1 MAFRKDDLQRVMGTL
16 NIPQSAFDDEDYRLF
31 EKGGISI
38 SEDSDMIDT
47 ESLKDVLAK
56 SFSSVDVV
64 DAKINVDNI
73 LVHRLNQERGLR
85 QMDNERT
92 KYNNVIVNLE
102 KRVIELEHEK
112 NKIKLEKEAEIQRLI
127 QENRQKYDAIVQE
140 SKKSSTYTQLHSKR
154 NILNIV
160 SDIVNDAIPEIEY
173 ARLRD
178 IPERELREE
187 EAHLVHVWEMINPI
201 KTDNKNLQIE
211 IARLRDEVRETNQK
225 YQNVLLELRQA
236 NDILE
241 RRDDDVKR
249 SSNNYETSIKML
261 GSELNKAHI
270 DLESLREKGNRYD
283 ELYRDFVQLEKEKIS
298 LESKLTFFSG
308 VSDIRHEAPKNEGDL
323 KAKYAI
329 LCTDKEYL
337 SRENVKL
344 HEQNL
349 KLEDK
354 IERLE
359 ADLESTRKMA
369 KDYITEM
376 MTSKSSYA
384 NSYEKKISDELSDL
398 KDKQKQELETVKD
411 NLKDIYERQISF
423 LKDNKEELE
432 LKCEKLSSE
441 SKERNRA
448 YEEVQ
453 AENRNLQRRVNI
465 DLSEIRVQLRIKTD
479 ELERM
484 QNLYEEA
491 NSQCKTF
498 RYENDMLRE
507 KNNVLKGEYYKL
519 EANMKEESAGIRA
532 QLAVSKEQ
540 LSNYEAIENEIDRAV
555 TGLGNLGETGA
566 NDVFMQT
573 LHGAPT
579 ASRRRIQQAIALGQR
594 LNAKQ
599 KECEELISRLTEVE
613 RRKESLEQE
622 LTLSKSLLNK
632 TDQPYSYLIQNIE
645 EREVEV
651 RMLKEKLRSKD
662 DEFQHLKVEHDQL
675 LQDYNT
681 LNRDLNKVMIK
692 RENIK
697 KIQSVLVNLLQEDR
711 ENYNQN
717 DLHML
722 VEEINAISENKM
734 MSQTNKQVTIG
745 GTGFYEKQFETPTRD
760 GRTFSQGKSLKQQQS
775 QIGGGAPQWYNK
787 LRDTLRK

>member
-1 MAFRKDDLQRVMGTL
+1 
-16 NIPQSAFDDEDYRLF
+16 
-31 EKGGISI
+31 
-38 SEDSDMIDT
+38 MIDT

-64 DAKINVDNI
+64 DARINVDNI
-73 LVHRLNQERGLR
+73 LVNKLNQERGLR
-85 QMDNERT
+85 QMDHERN

-112 NKIKLEKEAEIQRLI
+112 NKIKLEKEAEMQRLI
-127 QENRQKYDAIVQE
+127 QENRQKYDTLAQE
-140 SKKSSTYTQLHSKR
+140 SKKSSTFTQLHSKR

-160 SDIVNDAIPEIEY
+160 SDIVNEAIPEIEY

-261 GSELNKAHI
+261 QSELNKAHI

-283 ELYRDFVQLEKEKIS
+283 ELYRDFVTLEKEKIS

-308 VSDIRHEAPKNEGDL
+308 VGDIRHEAPKNEGDM

-337 SRENVKL
+337 SKENVKL

-398 KDKQKQELETVKD
+398 KEKQKQELETVKE

-423 LKDNKEELE
+423 LKENKEELE
-432 LKCEKLSSE
+432 LKCEKISSE
-441 SKERNRA
+441 NKEKSRA

-479 ELERM
+479 ELERI

-532 QLAVSKEQ
+532 QLAVAKEQ

-555 TGLGNLGETGA
+555 TGLGNLGETKDGG
-566 NDVFMQT
+566 DLFMQT

-579 ASRRRIQQAIALGQR
+579 ASRRRIQQAIALGQK

-599 KECEELISRLTEVE
+599 KECEELQSRLTDVE
-613 RRKESLEQE
+613 RRKEQLESE

-632 TDQPYSYLIQNIE
+632 TDQPYAYLIQNIE

-662 DEFQHLKVEHDQL
+662 DEYQHLKVEHEQL

-697 KIQSVLVNLLQEDR
+697 RIQQVLVNLLQEDR

-722 VEEINAISENKM
+722 VEEINAISENKLG
-734 MSQTNKQVTIG
+734 QTSKQVTIG
-745 GTGFYEKQFETPTRD
+745 TGFYDRQFETPTRD
-760 GRTFSQGKSLKQQQS
+760 AKQFSQSKTMKQQS
-775 QIGGGAPQWYNK
+775 QVGFGGAPQWYSK
-787 LRDTLRK
+787 LKGSLRK

>member
-1 MAFRKDDLQRVMGTL
+1 M
-16 NIPQSAFDDEDYRLF
+16 
-31 EKGGISI
+31 
-38 SEDSDMIDT
+38 
-47 ESLKDVLAK
+47 
-56 SFSSVDVV
+56 
-64 DAKINVDNI
+64 
-73 LVHRLNQERGLR
+73 
-85 QMDNERT
+85 
-92 KYNNVIVNLE
+92 
-102 KRVIELEHEK
+102 
-112 NKIKLEKEAEIQRLI
+112 
-127 QENRQKYDAIVQE
+127 
-140 SKKSSTYTQLHSKR
+140 
-154 NILNIV
+154 
-160 SDIVNDAIPEIEY
+160 
-173 ARLRD
+173 
-178 IPERELREE
+178 
-187 EAHLVHVWEMINPI
+187 
-201 KTDNKNLQIE
+201 
-211 IARLRDEVRETNQK
+211 
-225 YQNVLLELRQA
+225 
-236 NDILE
+236 
-241 RRDDDVKR
+241 
-249 SSNNYETSIKML
+249 
-261 GSELNKAHI
+261 
-270 DLESLREKGNRYD
+270 
-283 ELYRDFVQLEKEKIS
+283 YRDFVQLEKEKIS

-359 ADLESTRKMA
+359 ADLDSTRKMA

-384 NSYEKKISDELSDL
+384 NSYEKKISDELADL

-441 SKERNRA
+441 NKEKNRA

-599 KECEELISRLTEVE
+599 KECEELQSRLTEVE
-613 RRKESLEQE
+613 RRRESLEQE

-662 DEFQHLKVEHDQL
+662 DEFQHLKVEHEQL

-697 KIQSVLVNLLQEDR
+697 KIQQVLVNLLQEDR

-734 MSQTNKQVTIG
+734 MSQTGKQVTIG

-760 GRTFSQGKSLKQQQS
+760 GRTFSQSKSLKQQS

>member
-73 LVHRLNQERGLR
+73 LVHKLNQERGLR
-85 QMDNERT
+85 QIENERT

-127 QENRQKYDAIVQE
+127 QENRQKYDTLVQE
-140 SKKSSTYTQLHSKR
+140 SKKSSTYGQLHSKR

-261 GSELNKAHI
+261 QSELNKAHI

-283 ELYRDFVQLEKEKIS
+283 ELYRDYVQLEKEKIS

-308 VSDIRHEAPKNEGDL
+308 VGDIRHEAPKNESDL

-384 NSYEKKISDELSDL
+384 NSYEKKISDELADL
-398 KDKQKQELETVKD
+398 KDKQKQELETVKE

-441 SKERNRA
+441 NKEKSRA

-532 QLAVSKEQ
+532 QLAVAKEQ

-555 TGLGNLGETGA
+555 TGLGSLGETNA

-599 KECEELISRLTEVE
+599 KECEELQARLTEVE

-632 TDQPYSYLIQNIE
+632 TDQPYAYLIQNIE

-662 DEFQHLKVEHDQL
+662 DEYQHLKVEHEQL

-697 KIQSVLVNLLQEDR
+697 KIQQVLINLLQEDR

-734 MSQTNKQVTIG
+734 MSQTGKQVTIG

-760 GRTFSQGKSLKQQQS
+760 AKTFSQSKSLKQQSQ

>member
-1 MAFRKDDLQRVMGTL
+1 MGTL

-73 LVHRLNQERGLR
+73 LVHKLNQERGLR
-85 QMDNERT
+85 QIENERT

-127 QENRQKYDAIVQE
+127 QENRQKYDTLVQE
-140 SKKSSTYTQLHSKR
+140 SKKSSTYGQLHSKR

-261 GSELNKAHI
+261 QSELNKAHI

-283 ELYRDFVQLEKEKIS
+283 ELYRDYVQLEKEKIS

-308 VSDIRHEAPKNEGDL
+308 VGDIRHEAPKNESDL

-384 NSYEKKISDELSDL
+384 NSYEKKISDELADL
-398 KDKQKQELETVKD
+398 KDKQKQELETVKE

-441 SKERNRA
+441 NKEKSRA

-532 QLAVSKEQ
+532 QLAVAKEQ

-555 TGLGNLGETGA
+555 TGLGSLGETNA

-599 KECEELISRLTEVE
+599 KECEELQARLTEVE

-632 TDQPYSYLIQNIE
+632 TDQPYAYLIQNIE

-662 DEFQHLKVEHDQL
+662 DEYQHLKVEHEQL

-697 KIQSVLVNLLQEDR
+697 KIQQVLINLLQEDR

-734 MSQTNKQVTIG
+734 MSQTGKQVTIG

-760 GRTFSQGKSLKQQQS
+760 AKTFSQSKSLKQQSQ